1 MFNAKYSCPLIK
13 DNPVISALYID
24 EMGDIHPCLG
34 LLGHQFKVPNN
45 QVTLAIGGAGEHRV
59 YGYVSDNF
67 IVYSSFD
74 FNKNK
79 FEYEIANK

>member
-1 MFNAKYSCPLIK
+1 M
-13 DNPVISALYID
+13 
-24 EMGDIHPCLG
+24 
-34 LLGHQFKVPNN
+34 
-45 QVTLAIGGAGEHRV
+45 TLAIGGAGEHRV